1 MEHAN
6 DVKKLV
12 RRIWKLRTRDLS
24 PMGFEA
30 RAGHQRRLEE
40 LEQLYRNMTG
50 REPTADTIGVGT
62 VGVSTESTAV
72 GSAGAADL

>member
-6 DVKKLV
+6 DVRKLV
-12 RRIWKLRTRDLS
+12 RRIRTLRSRDLS

-40 LEQLYRNMTG
+40 LEQLYRSMTG
-50 REPTADTIGVGT
+50 QEPTAETIGVGK
-62 VGVSTESTAV
+62 ESTAV
-72 GSAGAADL
+72 GSADAADL